1 MEIQNAYKQKMAAQL
16 KEWGAQID
24 LMEAKIA
31 NVSADVE
38 VKRANELNELREK
51 LDLASKKMSEY
62 ERTTGA
68 AWDEIKITAD
78 VIWEDIKAGLAAA
91 HLKFK

>member
-1 MEIQNAYKQKMAAQL
+1 MEIQNAYNKNAAQL
-16 KEWGAQID
+16 KSGCQID

-51 LDLASKKMSEY
+51 LTWHQKK
-62 ERTTGA
+62 
-68 AWDEIKITAD
+68 
-78 VIWEDIKAGLAAA
+78 
-91 HLKFK
+91 